1 MTKVELEV
9 KIEALQK
16 LLGEKVTEQTTYQ
29 NQINDLQKQLA
40 DLNKPKLTPM
50 QFDEVSDVIEIAIGN
65 FEFDNEDN
73 YSIDFGLDYDGRV
86 HCESFSFDN
95 AYDLQREI
103 YEAVERL
110 FAEAECPDEDDNQE
124 NQD

>member
-1 MTKVELEV
+1 MTKLELEV
-9 KIEALQK
+9 KLEALQK

-29 NQINDLQKQLA
+29 KQINDLEKQLA

-50 QFDEVSDVIEIAIGN
+50 QFDEVNQAIETAIGN

-73 YSIDFGLDYDGRV
+73 YSIDFGLDYDCRV
-86 HCESFSFDN
+86 HCESFTFDN
-95 AYDLQREI
+95 AYDLHREI

-124 NQD
+124 

>member
-86 HCESFSFDN
+86 HCESFQFDN
-95 AYDLQREI
+95 AYDLHREI

-124 NQD
+124 NQ

>member
-1 MTKVELEV
+1 MTKLELEV
-9 KIEALQK
+9 KLEALQK

-50 QFDEVSDVIEIAIGN
+50 QFDEVNQAIETAIGN

-124 NQD
+124 NQ

>member
-1 MTKVELEV
+1 MTKAELEV
-9 KIEALQK
+9 KLEALQK

-29 NQINDLQKQLA
+29 NQINELQRKLD

-50 QFDEVSDVIEIAIGN
+50 QFDEVNQAIETAIGN

-86 HCESFSFDN
+86 HCESFTFDN
-95 AYDLQREI
+95 AYDLHREI

>member
-9 KIEALQK
+9 KLEALQK

-29 NQINDLQKQLA
+29 KQINDLEKQLA

-50 QFDEVSDVIEIAIGN
+50 QFDEVNQAIETAIGN

-86 HCESFSFDN
+86 HCESFQFDN
-95 AYDLQREI
+95 AYDLHREI

-124 NQD
+124 

>member
-1 MTKVELEV
+1 MTKLELEV
-9 KIEALQK
+9 KLEALQK

-29 NQINDLQKQLA
+29 NQINELQRKLD

-50 QFDEVSDVIEIAIGN
+50 QFDEVNQAIETAIGN

-124 NQD
+124 NQ